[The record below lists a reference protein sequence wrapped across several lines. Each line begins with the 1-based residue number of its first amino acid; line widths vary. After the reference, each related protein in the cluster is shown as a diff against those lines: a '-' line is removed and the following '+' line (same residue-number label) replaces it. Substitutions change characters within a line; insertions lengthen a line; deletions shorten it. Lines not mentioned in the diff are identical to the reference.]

1 MLANGVHI
9 LKIDQSEMYLQ
20 ELKESLSNPW
30 ATMKLQQQP
39 SILMKHQEVVKAITQ
54 PPTYLPPTHLPPT
67 EWYFRDFSRW
77 VGGRWVGTLGGGDF

>member
-30 ATMKLQQQP
+30 ATMKLQQRHSVLMNLQARGSKSYATTTHP
-39 SILMKHQEVVKAITQ
+39 SPTAEHCVIMIDYCRLIFKIFISFIAI
-54 PPTYLPPTHLPPT
+54 
-67 EWYFRDFSRW
+67 
-77 VGGRWVGTLGGGDF
+77 V